1 MSENR
6 VTQLEKENAQLRERL
21 HLAEQKI
28 DALVHRIF
36 GQKSEKG
43 YPGQLEL
50 FGGRDGG
57 VPGKPAPPE
66 KAAPHNKSRG
76 RRKPRRARL
85 PENLPVRE
93 TVIDPPEVTAA
104 PGQWRRIGQH
114 HSDRLDYTPG
124 EFFIRRTV
132 LPTYVSRSNKD
143 AAPVTAPLPPV
154 LLEGALAAPGLLA
167 QVLVGKYVDHL
178 PLYRQQKIYGTRYNV
193 EIPRQTMSRWV
204 DQCAL
209 SLQPIYDAMTQSL
222 LASPYIQADET
233 PVKYLEPGSGK
244 AQNGYFCTIGEPGGD
259 FIYHWDTS
267 RGHEVI
273 CDILGTREGQ
283 RYKGVV
289 QCDGYAAYNAY
300 SAKNPEVT
308 LSGCLAHVRRK
319 FYESGE
325 EEPLRSAWAIGTIRQ
340 LYAIEERLRQ
350 SRAGPGLRK
359 IRRETEAAPILARL
373 KKILDKF
380 SLSGRHLPKS
390 NFGKALTY
398 ALGQWSKL
406 EVYLHDGHVEIDNN
420 LAENAI
426 RPSAVG
432 KKNWLFIGAAGA
444 GQKSAVIYTLTESC
458 RRHGIEPG
466 EYLKDVL
473 ERLPTTT
480 NWEVHRL
487 MPANWLREKQ
497 GKPLRQAA

>member
-1 MSENR
+1 
-6 VTQLEKENAQLRERL
+6 
-21 HLAEQKI
+21 
-28 DALVHRIF
+28 
-36 GQKSEKG
+36 
-43 YPGQLEL
+43 
-50 FGGRDGG
+50 
-57 VPGKPAPPE
+57 
-66 KAAPHNKSRG
+66 
-76 RRKPRRARL
+76 
-85 PENLPVRE
+85 
-93 TVIDPPEVTAA
+93 
-104 PGQWRRIGQH
+104 
-114 HSDRLDYTPG
+114 
-124 EFFIRRTV
+124 
-132 LPTYVSRSNKD
+132 
-143 AAPVTAPLPPV
+143 
-154 LLEGALAAPGLLA
+154 
-167 QVLVGKYVDHL
+167 
-178 PLYRQQKIYGTRYNV
+178 
-193 EIPRQTMSRWV
+193 MSRWV
-204 DQCAL
+204 EQCAP
-209 SLQPIYDAMTQSL
+209 SLQPVYDAMVQEL
-222 LASPYIQADET
+222 HASPYIQVDET

-244 AQNGYFCTIGEPGGD
+244 AQTGYFWTFGRPGGD
-259 FIYHWDTS
+259 VIYRWDTS

-273 CDILGTREGQ
+273 CKTLGTGEGE

-289 QCDGYAAYNAY
+289 QCDGYSAYNAY

-319 FYESGE
+319 FYEAGE
-325 EEPLRSAWAIGTIRQ
+325 EEPLRSNWIIGPIRQ

-359 IRRETEAAPILARL
+359 IRRETDAAPIMARI
-373 KKILDKF
+373 KKTLDKF

-432 KKNWLFIGAAGA
+432 KKNWLFVGAAGA

-458 RRHGIEPG
+458 RRYGIEPS

-480 NWEVHRL
+480 NWKVHRL

-497 GKPLRQAA
+497 GKPLRQTA